1 MCVIFKIVSVADVF
15 IDKKWLYIPLVQ
27 VRAWSCFKPLP
38 EPMLTQVLDKICS
51 HQATMT

>member
-15 IDKKWLYIPLVQ
+15 IKSDDILPLVQ
-27 VRAWSCFKPLP
+27 VRFWSCFKPLP
-38 EPMLTQVLDKICS
+38 EPMLTQVSDKICS